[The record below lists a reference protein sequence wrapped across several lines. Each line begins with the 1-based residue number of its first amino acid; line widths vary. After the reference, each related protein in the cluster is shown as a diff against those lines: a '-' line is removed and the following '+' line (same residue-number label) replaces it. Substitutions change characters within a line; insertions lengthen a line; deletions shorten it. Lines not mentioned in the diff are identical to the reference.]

1 MALYNRNAHDTSDF
15 MTENELISACLK
27 QNRIAQRTLY
37 DRYKR
42 AMFTLAYRLTGDFDD
57 ANDVLQDAFLDVFRK
72 LENFR
77 GKATLGAWL
86 RAIVVR
92 KAYRK
97 LEKPKMWELKE
108 EIAEESLIDWGESIN
123 SEYLEKAILSLPEG
137 FRTVF
142 ILIEIEGFT
151 HKEVAEQL
159 GVSEGTSKSQL
170 FHAKKKLREIVSR
183 IGS

>member
-1 MALYNRNAHDTSDF
+1 
-15 MTENELISACLK
+15 MTEAELIKACMEN
-27 QNRIAQRTLY
+27 NRFAQRTLY

-42 AMFTLAYRLTGDFDD
+42 AMYTLAYRLTNDFDE

-77 GKATLGAWL
+77 GEATLGAWI

-97 LEKPKMWELKE
+97 LEKPKMWQLIE
-108 EIAEESLIDWGESIN
+108 EIPEDSAIDWGDAIN
-123 SEYLEKAILSLPEG
+123 TEYLEKAIQALPEG

-142 ILIEIEGFT
+142 ILIEVEGYT
-151 HKEVAEQL
+151 HKETAEIL

-170 FHAKKKLREIVSR
+170 FHARKKLREMLTR
-183 IGS
+183 

>member
-1 MALYNRNAHDTSDF
+1 
-15 MTENELISACLK
+15 MTEAELIKACLEN
-27 QNRIAQRTLY
+27 NRFAQRTLY

-42 AMFTLAYRLTGDFDD
+42 AMYTLAYRLTNDFDD

-72 LENFR
+72 LENYR
-77 GKATLGAWL
+77 GEATLGAWI

-97 LEKPKMWELKE
+97 LEKPKMWQLVE
-108 EIAEESLIDWGESIN
+108 EIPEATAVDWGEAIN
-123 SEYLEKAILSLPEG
+123 AEYLEKAIQALPEG

-142 ILIEIEGFT
+142 ILIEVEGYT
-151 HKEVAEQL
+151 HKETAEIL

-170 FHAKKKLREIVSR
+170 FYAKKKLREMLKN
-183 IGS
+183 